1 MAESD
6 NNKRLS
12 EDKKTDK
19 QVKQPKKK
27 GRKSKF
33 APIMEKL
40 EDVYK
45 LVKFGFTDEQIANF
59 LDIRRSTL
67 DSYKKRNKAFSD
79 TVAALK
85 TGADLEVLDSL
96 FSQTKDRF
104 ITEETITAIIGTDGK
119 PTGMKEITKRKKF
132 VRASDACIR
141 LWVMNRLSDMFK
153 EKLTINFDEIDWSKF
168 NKEQIQILSTG
179 SDEAVLKVLT
189 DAGYVS
195 NN

>member
-6 NNKRLS
+6 NNKPLS

-19 QVKQPKKK
+19 PVKEPKKK